1 MDFGALP
8 PEINS
13 LRMYSG
19 AGSAPMVAAA
29 AAWNGLAAELSSA
42 ATAYEA
48 AVTTLTGEEW
58 QGPASGAMAEA
69 ANSYVTWMN
78 TTAAQAQEAASQ
90 ASAAAAAYEN
100 AFAATVPPQLIAVNR
115 AQLAQ
120 LLATNVMGQNTN
132 AIAALE
138 AQYGEMWAQ
147 DASAMYTYA
156 ANSATAT
163 KLTTFASPAQTTNPA
178 GQALQSAAVAKAAST
193 ASGTSAQSTTSSV
206 TDVLQG
212 LSLTGSGIT
221 GTSNGFT
228 VDPNSI
234 LGSILTGIGGNSTVN
249 PQWFITA
256 FRNFAGPAYNV
267 LGMPYFSTGMANTM
281 LSLSKGLAPPAAA
294 AAGAGAG
301 AAAAKG
307 LGGLGGLLGGGA
319 GGGGVAAGL
328 GQAASVGKLS
338 VPTTWSLPATAVPSQ
353 AAPLPISSDQRG
365 TRIGSRK
372 PAGRHATGRCRGRR
386 RGRQRS
392 QVRLPPHRHGPPAL
406 RRMTTRRQ
414 LLW

>member
-13 LRMYSG
+13 LRMYAG
-19 AGSAPMVAAA
+19 PGSAPMVAAA

-42 ATAYEA
+42 ASAYEA
-48 AVTTLTGEEW
+48 AVNTLTGEEW
-58 QGPASGAMAEA
+58 LGPASGAMAEA

-78 TTAAQAQEAASQ
+78 STAAQAQEAASQ

-115 AQLAQ
+115 AELAQ
-120 LLATNVMGQNTN
+120 LLATNVIGQNTN

-147 DASAMYTYA
+147 DASAMYSYA
-156 ANSATAT
+156 ANSAMAT

-178 GQALQSAAVAKAAST
+178 GQALQSAAVAQAAST

-206 TDVLQG
+206 SNILQG
-212 LSLTGSGIT
+212 LSLTGTGIT
-221 GTSNGFT
+221 GTSSGFT

-256 FRNFAGPAYNV
+256 FRNFAGPAYNI

-294 AAGAGAG
+294 AAGAG

-338 VPTTWSLPATAVPSQ
+338 VPTTWSLPAAAPSH
-353 AAPLPISSDQRG
+353 AAPLPISTISAAPESG
-365 TRIGSRK
+365 
-372 PAGRHATGRCRGRR
+372 AGNLLGGMPLAGVGGGAGANSGPRYGFRPTVMAR
-386 RGRQRS
+386 
-392 QVRLPPHRHGPPAL
+392 PPFAG
-406 RRMTTRRQ
+406 
-414 LLW
+414 

>member
-1 MDFGALP
+1 MDYGALP

-13 LRMYSG
+13 LRMYAG
-19 AGSAPMVAAA
+19 PGSAPMVAAA

-48 AVTTLTGEEW
+48 AVSTLTGEEW
-58 QGPASGAMAEA
+58 LGPASGAMAEA

-100 AFAATVPPQLIAVNR
+100 AFAATVPPPLIAANR
-115 AQLAQ
+115 AELLQ

-147 DASAMYTYA
+147 DASAMYSYA

-178 GQALQSAAVAKAAST
+178 GQALQSAAVAQAAST
-193 ASGTSAQSTTSSV
+193 SAGTSAQSTSSV
-206 TDVLQG
+206 SNVLQG

-221 GTSNGFT
+221 GTSSGFT

-234 LGSILTGIGGNSTVN
+234 LGSILTGIGGSSTVN

-281 LSLSKGLAPPAAA
+281 LSISKGLAPAAA
-294 AAGAGAG
+294 AKAGAEAAG
-301 AAAAKG
+301 AAAGKG
-307 LGGLGGLLGGGA
+307 LGGLGGLLGGG
-319 GGGGVAAGL
+319 GQGVAAGL

-338 VPTTWSLPATAVPSQ
+338 VPTTWSPAIAAPSH
-353 AAPLPISSDQRG
+353 AAPLPISTISAAPESG
-365 TRIGSRK
+365 
-372 PAGRHATGRCRGRR
+372 AGNLLGGMPLAGVGGGAGANSGPRYGFRPTVMAR
-386 RGRQRS
+386 
-392 QVRLPPHRHGPPAL
+392 PPFAG
-406 RRMTTRRQ
+406 
-414 LLW
+414 

>member
-1 MDFGALP
+1 MDYGALP

-13 LRMYSG
+13 ARIYFG
-19 AGSAPMVAAA
+19 PGSAPMVSAAT
-29 AAWNGLAAELSSA
+29 AWNGLAAELNSA
-42 ATAYEA
+42 ASAYEA

-69 ANSYVTWMN
+69 ANSYVSWMSS
-78 TTAAQAQEAASQ
+78 TAAQAQEAASQ

-100 AFAATVPPQLIAVNR
+100 ALAATVPPQLIAVNR

-120 LLATNVMGQNTN
+120 LLATNVIGQNTN

-147 DASAMYTYA
+147 DASAMYSYA

-163 KLTTFASPAQTTNPA
+163 KLTTFAAPAQTTNPA
-178 GQALQSAAVAKAAST
+178 GQALQSAAVAQAAST
-193 ASGTSAQSTTSSV
+193 SAGTSAQSTTSVSS
-206 TDVLQG
+206 VLQG

-221 GTSNGFT
+221 GTSSGFT

-234 LGSILTGIGGNSTVN
+234 LGSILTGIGGSSTVN

-256 FRNFAGPAYNV
+256 FRNFAGPAYNL
-267 LGMPYFSTGMANTM
+267 LGMPYFSAGMANSF
-281 LSLSKGLAPPAAA
+281 LSISKGLAPAAA
-294 AAGAGAG
+294 KAGAEAAG

-307 LGGLGGLLGGGA
+307 LGGLGGLLGSGGQ
-319 GGGGVAAGL
+319 GVAAGL

-338 VPTTWSLPATAVPSQ
+338 VPSTWSLPAAVPSH
-353 AAPLPISSDQRG
+353 AAPLPISTISAAPESG
-365 TRIGSRK
+365 
-372 PAGRHATGRCRGRR
+372 AGNLLGGMPLAGVGGGAGANSGPRYGFRPTVMAR
-386 RGRQRS
+386 
-392 QVRLPPHRHGPPAL
+392 PPFAG
-406 RRMTTRRQ
+406 
-414 LLW
+414 